1 LTFASLGI
9 DKDIVDAL
17 ETKGIT
23 KPFPIQQE
31 AIPLALTGQDIIG
44 QAKTGTGKTFGFGLP
59 LIQSLGFE
67 PTLGAKALVVVPTR
81 ELAIQVAEDLVLACS
96 KRPTKV
102 ATLVGGRAYDG
113 QIAEIEAGAQI
124 IVGTPGRII
133 DLSKQKKL
141 DLSSIQFM
149 VLDEADEMLDLGFLP
164 DVERLFAYTPADR
177 QTMLF
182 SATMP
187 GTIVSLARKYQ
198 NRPVHIRVNDPDEGH
213 TKADIKQV
221 VYRAHAMDKD
231 EVVGRILQAEGRGK
245 TVIFCKTKRQAAK
258 VSEELIDR
266 GFNASAL
273 HGDMSQEARERS
285 MAAFRSGKKDILVA
299 TEVAAR
305 GIDVDDV
312 THVINYTIP
321 EDEKAYLHR
330 TGRTGRAGRTGTAVT
345 FVDWE
350 DLTRWKNINQMLELG
365 VEEPVETYSSSKHLF
380 EDLGIPAGT
389 KGRVKA
395 SSWTDG
401 VRPRTDDAPGRSGSN
416 NRGGSRE
423 GGRGGP
429 SSSGRGGSRNGA
441 PGGSRDGARAGSQG
455 RSRNRAPSQPL
466 MVSTQSRHM
475 VMANTSAR
483 HRIVSADALAA
494 DRSPKL
500 QRKTPP
506 TRWGFSFRPSS
517 EG

>member
-1 LTFASLGI
+1 MTFASLGI
-9 DKDIVDAL
+9 DKDIVEAL

-23 KPFPIQQE
+23 SPFPIQQE

-59 LIQSLGFE
+59 LIQSLGLN

-96 KRPTKV
+96 NRATKV
-102 ATLVGGRAYDG
+102 ATLVGGRAYEG
-113 QIAEIEAGAQI
+113 QIAEIDAGAQI

-141 DLSSIQFM
+141 DLGNIQFM

-198 NRPVHIRVNDPDEGH
+198 NRPIHIRVNDPDEGH

-365 VEEPVETYSSSKHLF
+365 IEDPVETYSSSAHLF

-389 KGRVKA
+389 KGRIKA
-395 SSWTDG
+395 SSYPGG
-401 VRPRTDDAPGRSGSN
+401 VRPKTDDRPA
-416 NRGGSRE
+416 
-423 GGRGGP
+423 
-429 SSSGRGGSRNGA
+429 GRGGSGNRNGGGNRPSRSDAA
-441 PGGSRDGARAGSQG
+441 PKREGGHTKPAHGDGEHKRPTTERTAGDRQRRRTRGGSQ
-455 RSRNRAPSQPL
+455 
-466 MVSTQSRHM
+466 
-475 VMANTSAR
+475 
-483 HRIVSADALAA
+483 
-494 DRSPKL
+494 
-500 QRKTPP
+500 
-506 TRWGFSFRPSS
+506 
-517 EG
+517 